1 MEWHMG
7 GDQLNR
13 RMVIR
18 AGAVAGGAYVLAAL
32 GCASGSGKVRDFRD
46 RAPLPPEREP
56 YRSTH
61 RPRPRL
67 SNEPSHTAPVVEPGV
82 IARAAWTR
90 QGPAIHLAEPM
101 HGIHSITVHHDGMS
115 PFQTTNQ
122 SEAMERLELIR
133 QAHRGLGWADIG
145 YHYAIDPAGRVYACR
160 PLELQGAHVRD
171 HNHHNMGVVMLG
183 NYERQTPTPESV
195 RALHGFIVSRM
206 HAFGVRAGRVYTHQE
221 LRPSACPGRSLQAR
235 MVEARHA
242 GGVIA
247 TA

>member
-1 MEWHMG
+1 MI
-7 GDQLNR
+7 
-13 RMVIR
+13 IR
-18 AGAVAGGAYVLAAL
+18 AGAAAGGAYVLAAL
-32 GCASGSGKVRDFRD
+32 GCASGTRTTRDFRD
-46 RAPLPPEREP
+46 REPLPPPRDP
-56 YRSTH
+56 YRPSAP
-61 RPRPRL
+61 RQRPRL
-67 SNEPSHTAPVVEPGV
+67 SAEPAAPIVEPGV

-90 QGPAIHLAEPM
+90 QGPAMHLAERM
-101 HGIHSITVHHDGMS
+101 HGINVITVHHDGMS

-171 HNHHNMGVVMLG
+171 HNHHNLGVVVLG
-183 NYERQTPTPESV
+183 NYERQTPTPEAL
-195 RALHGFIVSRM
+195 RALQGFIVSRM
-206 HAFGVRAGRVYTHQE
+206 HAFGVRPNRVVTHQE

-235 MVEARHA
+235 MVEARHS